1 MPRLSVTEGS
11 TDPDGRSV
19 AHIETLHAPKLYA
32 DWQIDLAVA
41 IAASLGRGR
50 FVLVQPP
57 LR

>member
-1 MPRLSVTEGS
+1 M
-11 TDPDGRSV
+11 DRSA
-19 AHIETLHAPKLYA
+19 AHIETLHDPKRYA
-32 DWQIDLAVA
+32 EWQIDLAVA

>member
-1 MPRLSVTEGS
+1 M
-11 TDPDGRSV
+11 DRSV